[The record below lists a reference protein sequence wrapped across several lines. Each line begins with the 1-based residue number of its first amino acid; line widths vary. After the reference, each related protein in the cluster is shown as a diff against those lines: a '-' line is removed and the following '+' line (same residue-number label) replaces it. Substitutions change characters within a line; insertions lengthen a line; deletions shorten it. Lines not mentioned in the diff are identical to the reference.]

1 VRRRIFSKVSW
12 YLVLFSGIFQILGF
26 ALEQWAIQTE
36 EKLRDYDYQIIQTN
50 QQSFTLSLTHNR
62 TLFLKETL
70 DDMRQLSST
79 TSQGTRNEIII
90 LSIFE
95 ISNMLKSIINDAV
108 IFKRLKDET
117 RMVPI
122 KYKYLVNKNKLLEEK
137 IEQQKAFTSIGV
149 KKILLVNQIV
159 DLLHISSNYYQKT
172 YDPNDQGFE
181 KKIATLSKEDL
192 DLITDFARELKVLLA
207 ITNKSLFNLSKIVKT
222 ETSKLIKD
230 SIGLGLFKQ
239 KLLLISVA
247 LQLVSFLFLLIL
259 FRSIL
264 LSSQNKLK

>member
-1 VRRRIFSKVSW
+1 
-12 YLVLFSGIFQILGF
+12 
-26 ALEQWAIQTE
+26 
-36 EKLRDYDYQIIQTN
+36 
-50 QQSFTLSLTHNR
+50 
-62 TLFLKETL
+62 
-70 DDMRQLSST
+70 
-79 TSQGTRNEIII
+79 
-90 LSIFE
+90 
-95 ISNMLKSIINDAV
+95 MLKSIINDAV
-108 IFKRLKDET
+108 IFKRLRDEI

-122 KYKYLVNKNKLLEEK
+122 KYEYQVNKNKLLEEK
-137 IEQQKAFTSIGV
+137 IEQQKTFTSLGI
-149 KKILLVNQIV
+149 KEILLVNQIV
-159 DLLHISSNYYQKT
+159 DLLYISSNYYQKK
-172 YDPNDQGFE
+172 YDPKDQGFE

>member
-1 VRRRIFSKVSW
+1 MRRRIFSKASW
-12 YLVLFSGIFQILGF
+12 YLVLLSGIFQIFGF

-50 QQSFTLSLTHNR
+50 QQSFTLSLTYNR

-108 IFKRLKDET
+108 IFNRLKDER

-122 KYKYLVNKNKLLEEK
+122 QYEYQVNKNKLLEEK
-137 IEQQKAFTSIGV
+137 IEQNKAFTNIGI
-149 KKILLVNQIV
+149 KEILLVNQIV
-159 DLLHISSNYYQKT
+159 DFLYISSNYYQKK
-172 YDPNDQGFE
+172 YDPSDQGFE
-181 KKIATLSKEDL
+181 KKIATLSKKDL
-192 DLITDFARELKVLLA
+192 DFNTDYEREFKVLLA
-207 ITNKSLFNLSKIVKT
+207 TTNKSLFNLSKIVKT
-222 ETSKLIKD
+222 ETSKLLKD
-230 SIGLGLFKQ
+230 SIELGLFKQ
-239 KLLLISVA
+239 KLLLLSVA

-259 FRSIL
+259 FRNIL
-264 LSSQNKLK
+264 LSTQNKLK